1 MMFLLLENGD
11 GHIVSA
17 TFSLVVLPKYLI
29 SDSMESDCFVNFPR
43 CDGRKKSL
51 FSLFSK
57 K

>member
-17 TFSLVVLPKYLI
+17 AFSLVFLPKYLV
-29 SDSMESDCFVNFPR
+29 SDSMESDCFDNFLR
-43 CDGRKKSL
+43 CGGRKKSP